1 MCVAG
6 ERRGG
11 RAGIRHGGR
20 EFLNDGSRRGLAGI
34 GIDGG
39 KGGQRC
45 GSGECKHGAAHR
57 RAHRHGG
64 RCALEG

>member
-1 MCVAG
+1 M
-6 ERRGG
+6 
-11 RAGIRHGGR
+11 RHGGR
-20 EFLNDGSRRGLAGI
+20 EFLGDESRRGPDGI

-45 GSGECKHGAAHR
+45 GSGEREHGAAHR
-57 RAHRHGG
+57 RAQRHGS